1 MNITQRFLLPALISA
16 IVLTGC
22 NDAGTEKT
30 GNKNDSLYSGTKFNE
45 NIRATNAQTPE
56 EERKGFKLPE
66 GFEISL
72 FASEPQI
79 GKPINLTFDPLG
91 HVWVTQSFEYPF
103 PAVPGGG
110 KDRVTILEDTDNDG
124 KADKFTHFDDTLNIP
139 IGVIPTVQGAMVYSI
154 PNVYKF
160 IDKDGD
166 GKPESSQKIMGPFEV
181 KDTHGMVNN
190 FTWGFDG
197 WIHACHGF
205 SNRSNVAALDGD
217 SVHLISGN
225 TIRFKPDG
233 SRVEHETAGRI
244 NPFGLTYDELG
255 YLYSTDCHTSPLY
268 QMISGGDYTQW
279 GKDEGMGFAP
289 DMQSFSNEATALAG
303 ITYYADNLFPEKYQK
318 TFYVGDVVTSRVY
331 RYSSSWKGASPI
343 GKREEDF
350 ILSEDPWF
358 RPVDVK
364 MGPDGAIYIADFY
377 NSIIGHYEVPLD
389 HPKRDRIR
397 GRIWKVT
404 YKGKINEKKDLLKA
418 TSEQLFAALNSPNL
432 AERIIATN
440 QLADRIGASSAEPA
454 KAVLAKKDATTTEY
468 VHSLWILQRLHA
480 LTDELITTAVS
491 NADPVI
497 RLHALRTIREQKD
510 TSAAL
515 YPVIVKALDDKDP
528 HVKRAASEAMS
539 RYVNM
544 QSVEQLVAFRKKLAN
559 DDSHSIYTTRL
570 MLRNLLRNEPL
581 MTAAAA
587 KQWSNEDAKVLST
600 VLVGVETPASGIFM
614 YNYVKNQELPKDELP
629 KAFRHIIRFVPNAQ
643 LNDVIATGMDKA
655 KKDKEIES
663 SIFKNLQEGL
673 QRRGAPESVAFKTW
687 GKEIA
692 KSLLAKYK
700 SENGNKERK
709 QEVYDQQF
717 FAAGLAGTYK
727 MNDVSEELIALFRD
741 TTSRDYLRSE
751 ALKSLMKIDP
761 AKYAPIAGE
770 VLQNPSTTADF
781 KRGIISALAQFP
793 SKSVE
798 NVMAGVK
805 NPSPDLQQVIVWALA
820 STESGKNLLFE
831 KVKKGEVFARTL
843 VDPGTQERLMLNIT
857 PAQKKIFDELTANV
871 ETIDKEKQ
879 GIISGRIADYN
890 NLKEKPSAETG
901 HAVFLKNCAMCH
913 SMNGQGGAIG
923 PNLDGVGKWGV
934 GPLSE
939 KILDPNR
946 NISENFRVYTMKLRD
961 GKVLSGLYRRD
972 EGQVIV
978 FADNSGQEFSISKQD
993 IMERKASKS
1002 TLMPSQFINTI
1013 KVEEFNALL
1022 SFLLSKKS

>member
-1 MNITQRFLLPALISA
+1 M
-16 IVLTGC
+16 
-22 NDAGTEKT
+22 
-30 GNKNDSLYSGTKFNE
+30 
-45 NIRATNAQTPE
+45 
-56 EERKGFKLPE
+56 
-66 GFEISL
+66 
-72 FASEPQI
+72 
-79 GKPINLTFDPLG
+79 
-91 HVWVTQSFEYPF
+91 
-103 PAVPGGG
+103 
-110 KDRVTILEDTDNDG
+110 
-124 KADKFTHFDDTLNIP
+124 
-139 IGVIPTVQGAMVYSI
+139 
-154 PNVYKF
+154 
-160 IDKDGD
+160 
-166 GKPESSQKIMGPFEV
+166 
-181 KDTHGMVNN
+181 
-190 FTWGFDG
+190 
-197 WIHACHGF
+197 
-205 SNRSNVAALDGD
+205 
-217 SVHLISGN
+217 
-225 TIRFKPDG
+225 
-233 SRVEHETAGRI
+233 
-244 NPFGLTYDELG
+244 
-255 YLYSTDCHTSPLY
+255 
-268 QMISGGDYTQW
+268 
-279 GKDEGMGFAP
+279 
-289 DMQSFSNEATALAG
+289 
-303 ITYYADNLFPEKYQK
+303 
-318 TFYVGDVVTSRVY
+318 Y

-343 GKREEDF
+343 GKKEEDF
-350 ILSEDPWF
+350 LLSADPWF

-397 GRIWKVT
+397 GRIWKIT
-404 YKGKINEKKDLLKA
+404 YKGKTNEKTDLLKA
-418 TSEQLFAALNSPNL
+418 TSDKLFAALNSPNL
-432 AERIIATN
+432 AERILATN
-440 QLADRIGASSAEPA
+440 QLADRIGAPSAEPA
-454 KAVLAKKDATTTEY
+454 KAILAKKDATTTEY

-480 LTDELITTAVS
+480 LTDDMITNAIA

-515 YPVIVKALDDKDP
+515 YPVIVKSLDDKDP
-528 HVKRAASEAMS
+528 HVKRAAAEAMS

-544 QSVEQLVAFRKKLAN
+544 QSVEQLVAFRKKLAD

-581 MTAAAA
+581 MAAAAA

-614 YNYVKNQELPKDELP
+614 YNYVKSQELPKDELP
-629 KAFRHIIRFVPNAQ
+629 KAFRHIIRFVPAAQ

-655 KKDKEIES
+655 KKDKDAES
-663 SIFKNLQEGL
+663 QIFKNLQEGL
-673 QRRGAPESVAFKTW
+673 QRRGTAESATFKTW

-692 KSLLAKYK
+692 KNLLEKNRGQ
-700 SENGNKERK
+700 NGNKERK
-709 QEVYDQQF
+709 QEIYDQQF

-727 MNDVSEELIALFRD
+727 MNNVSEDLITLFKD

-761 AKYAPIAGE
+761 AKYAPVAGE
-770 VLQNPSTTADF
+770 VLQSPSTTADF
-781 KRGIISALAQFP
+781 KRGIVSALAQFP
-793 SKSVE
+793 SKAVE
-798 NVMAGVK
+798 KVMAAVK

-820 STESGKNLLFE
+820 STESGKSLLFE

-843 VDPGTQERLMLNIT
+843 VDPGTKERLMLNIT
-857 PAQKKIFDELTANV
+857 PAQQKIFDELTANV
-871 ETIDKEKQ
+871 EAVDKEKQ

-890 NLKEKPSAETG
+890 NLKEKPTAEAG

-923 PNLDGVGKWGV
+923 PQLDGVGKWGV

-946 NISENFRVYTMKLRD
+946 NISENFRMYTMKLRD
-961 GKVLSGLYRRD
+961 GKVISGLYRRD

-978 FADNSGQEFSISKQD
+978 FADNTGQEFSLSKQD

-1013 KVEEFNALL
+1013 KVEDFNALL